1 MKPIHTL
8 LLSRSCRAPR
18 ESPRHLLPVALLLA
32 TLALPVA
39 ADTQR
44 WVTDQLSTTL
54 RAGPGPEHQELGA
67 VRSGTLVSV
76 LENDSTTGFSRVNV
90 NGKVGWLPTGYL
102 DSQPGGREQLAQAR
116 ATIERLMD
124 KGEPLQGKLLDLEA
138 VNTQL
143 RHELT
148 AVNNRA
154 AMLEADL
161 SHLRSMSSD
170 TVKRDENNQKLL
182 ARSQQ
187 LQNEIDILRAET
199 QRLSD
204 KSDRE
209 WFINGV
215 FAVAF
220 GVLLALV
227 IPRLKPR
234 KRHSEWT

>member
-1 MKPIHTL
+1 L
-8 LLSRSCRAPR
+8 LLTC
-18 ESPRHLLPVALLLA
+18 
-32 TLALPVA
+32 LALPA
-39 ADTQR
+39 IADTQR

-54 RAGPGPEHQELGA
+54 RAGPGQDSAELGQ
-67 VRSGTLVSV
+67 VRSGTLVNV
-76 LENDSTTGFSRVNV
+76 LANDSASGFSRVSV
-90 NGKVGWLPTGYL
+90 NGRVGWVPTEHL
-102 DSQPGGREQLAQAR
+102 DDQPGGREQLAQAR
-116 ATIERLMD
+116 ATIESLTD
-124 KGEPLQGKLLDLEA
+124 KGEPLQDKLLGLEQA
-138 VNTQL
+138 NIQL

-148 AVNNRA
+148 AANNRA
-154 AMLEADL
+154 AMLDADL

-170 TVKRDENNQKLL
+170 AVKRDESNQKLL

-187 LQNEIDILRAET
+187 LQNEIDILRAENE
-199 QRLSD
+199 RLAD

-209 WFINGV
+209 WFLNGA